1 MSFFS
6 DLFGPKKKSSAQA
19 AVTRLRAALIA
30 VPTNPMANIDYAA
43 MQREILEVVK
53 KYIQIDLQDKINI
66 QRSTESSNEGS
77 YEVLQVSITVP
88 EAA

>member
-1 MSFFS
+1 MSLFS
-6 DLFGPKKKSSAQA
+6 NLFGAKKKSSAEA

-43 MQREILEVVK
+43 MQRDILEVVK
-53 KYIQIDLQDKINI
+53 KYIKADMQDKVNI
-66 QRSTESSNEGS
+66 ERSTERSNEGS

-88 EAA
+88 EAS